1 MAEQES
7 QLSAGALFR
16 QLRQDRHTTLQQVA
30 DAQCSVGFIS
40 KFERGERDISFTRI
54 RHLLDRINVSLEEFM
69 LLLNARN
76 GQPVA
81 DRELLSLSIEL
92 RGIQLSAAYFQP
104 FLDLIRYNDNL
115 TYSVTPQ
122 ALAKLKQFGDAAL
135 AANNGTARWQKF
147 YRIYRHIL
155 LTIATTNLTQA
166 DARSHTPIEDLLQT
180 FGEWSRPVTAYLYS
194 VDHWGTFEFL
204 MMRLFQL
211 TMDLSSLRRF
221 TKLAVRRA
229 ATQESNHN
237 RALLFGILQGAFTR
251 FVAARQFQD
260 AKQCIQWH
268 AALNDVEDVYY
279 SMFNQFMR
287 GWLLIHQ
294 GQVARGQ
301 QQCQRLIAILQELGM
316 TSTAQLWK
324 YHLRVVIASYEQPN
338 KYGIF
343 M

>member
-7 QLSAGALFR
+7 QPSAGALFR
-16 QLRQDRHTTLQQVA
+16 QLRQDRNTTLQQVA

-135 AANNGTARWQKF
+135 ATNNGTARWQKF

-155 LTIATTNLTQA
+155 VTIATTNLTQA
-166 DARSHTPIEDLLQT
+166 DARSHTPIEDMLQT

-194 VDHWGTFEFL
+194 VDH
-204 MMRLFQL
+204 
-211 TMDLSSLRRF
+211 
-221 TKLAVRRA
+221 
-229 ATQESNHN
+229 
-237 RALLFGILQGAFTR
+237 
-251 FVAARQFQD
+251 
-260 AKQCIQWH
+260 
-268 AALNDVEDVYY
+268 
-279 SMFNQFMR
+279 
-287 GWLLIHQ
+287 
-294 GQVARGQ
+294 
-301 QQCQRLIAILQELGM
+301 
-316 TSTAQLWK
+316 
-324 YHLRVVIASYEQPN
+324 
-338 KYGIF
+338 
-343 M
+343 